1 MSPHF
6 FSEAAVK
13 RPTISECGESADSVD
28 DHTDFADFNDDQDN
42 NHLEFSDSGG
52 GNDSD
57 LSEGTATSTVTQNEL
72 SSTCSSECC
81 VNELRVNC
89 IIHIASS

>member
-1 MSPHF
+1 MCHSVGLFFIAANTGMAKQSRAVSPLF

-13 RPTISECGESADSVD
+13 RPMISECGESANSVD

-52 GNDSD
+52 G
-57 LSEGTATSTVTQNEL
+57 
-72 SSTCSSECC
+72 
-81 VNELRVNC
+81 
-89 IIHIASS
+89 